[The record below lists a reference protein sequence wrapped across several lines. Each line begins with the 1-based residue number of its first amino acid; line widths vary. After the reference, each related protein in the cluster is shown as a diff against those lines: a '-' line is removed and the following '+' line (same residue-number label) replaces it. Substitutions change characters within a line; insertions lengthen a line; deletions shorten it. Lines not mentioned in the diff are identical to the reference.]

1 MILTLSRRIRWGYI
15 LAFLLLL
22 ISYFLIFFAIQKL
35 LRESNSVA
43 HTYTVVHHLQK
54 LKGDVTDA
62 ETGLRGYLITR
73 DVRFL
78 KPYNDGV
85 RAIPGEIKELNE
97 ILEDTAKRDYKV
109 LLNLI
114 DRRMDLLDEGLNS
127 FQREGF
133 RITPEM
139 QEKRYEANQI
149 MDSIR
154 LYFERMEAA
163 EENRIEVRKSTL
175 SGFFSAS
182 KVITI
187 VSLVIAM
194 IAIFFSWLTY
204 NHENK
209 AKLIADSKAEQYRN
223 ELEQNIQELKQTNQE
238 LQELKSIEKFAAT
251 GRIARTIAHE
261 VRNPL
266 TNISLAAEQIQEIT
280 GDNPDS
286 TGLLAMVSRNANRI
300 NQLVSDLLNATRF
313 VQLDFS
319 RISINDLL
327 EQTLELA
334 KDRIELKNIRVEK
347 YYTSESCDVMVDREK
362 MKLALL
368 NIIVNA
374 IEAMEKNTGV
384 LEIRT
389 KRQNETAIVEIRDNG
404 SGMDEEMMQR
414 LFEPYFTA
422 KPNGNGLGL
431 TNTQNIILNH
441 QGKIKAYSKLGSGSS
456 FLITLN
462 LAESG

>member
-1 MILTLSRRIRWGYI
+1 MR
-15 LAFLLLL
+15 
-22 ISYFLIFFAIQKL
+22 Q
-35 LRESNSVA
+35 
-43 HTYTVVHHLQK
+43 
-54 LKGDVTDA
+54 
-62 ETGLRGYLITR
+62 
-73 DVRFL
+73 
-78 KPYNDGV
+78 
-85 RAIPGEIKELNE
+85 
-97 ILEDTAKRDYKV
+97 
-109 LLNLI
+109 
-114 DRRMDLLDEGLNS
+114 
-127 FQREGF
+127 
-133 RITPEM
+133 
-139 QEKRYEANQI
+139 
-149 MDSIR
+149 
-154 LYFERMEAA
+154 
-163 EENRIEVRKSTL
+163 STL
-175 SGFFSAS
+175 SEFFSAS
-182 KVITI
+182 KIITI
-187 VSLVIAM
+187 VSLIIAM

-204 NHENK
+204 HNENR
-209 AKLIADSKAEQYRN
+209 AKVVADKKAEQYRE
-223 ELEQNIQELKQTNQE
+223 ELEQNILELEHANQE

-280 GDNPDS
+280 GNNSDS
-286 TGLLAMVSRNANRI
+286 NALLQMVSRNANRI

-319 RISINDLL
+319 RINLNDLL

-347 YYTSESCDVMVDREK
+347 NYTQDKCEVMVDVEK
-362 MKLALL
+362 MKFAIL

-384 LEIRT
+384 LTLRS
-389 KRQNETAIVEIRDNG
+389 KVQGDTAIIEVRDNG
-404 SGMDEEMMQR
+404 TGMDEEAMQR

-441 QGKIKAYSKLGSGSS
+441 QGKIKAYSKLGGGSS

-462 LAESG
+462 LAN

>member
-1 MILTLSRRIRWGYI
+1 MFLSLSRRVRWGYI

-22 ISYFLIFFAIQKL
+22 ISYFLIFFAIQRL
-35 LRESNSVA
+35 LKESNSVT
-43 HTYTVVHHLQK
+43 HTYSVIHNLQQ
-54 LKGDVTDA
+54 LKADVTDA
-62 ETGLRGYLITR
+62 ETGVRGYLITR

-78 KPYNDGV
+78 KPYNNATRNIAGNI
-85 RAIPGEIKELNE
+85 AALNNV
-97 ILEDTAKRDYKV
+97 LDDTSMADYKI
-109 LLNLI
+109 LIDLI
-114 DRRMDLLDEGLNS
+114 DRRMDLLDEGLSS

-133 RITPEM
+133 VITPEM
-139 QEKRYEANQI
+139 QAKRNNANDL

-154 LYFERMEAA
+154 TYFQRMEFA
-163 EENRIEVRKSTL
+163 EESRITVRKSTL
-175 SGFFSAS
+175 SEFFSAS
-182 KVITI
+182 KIITI
-187 VSLVIAM
+187 VSLIIAM

-204 NHENK
+204 HNENK
-209 AKLIADSKAEQYRN
+209 AKVVADKKAEQYRE
-223 ELEQNIQELKQTNQE
+223 ELEQNILELEHANQE

-280 GDNPDS
+280 GDNSDS
-286 TGLLAMVSRNANRI
+286 NALLQMVSRNANRI

-319 RISINDLL
+319 RINLNDLL

-347 YYTSESCDVMVDREK
+347 NYTQDKCEVMVDVEK
-362 MKLALL
+362 MKFAIL

-384 LEIRT
+384 LTLRS
-389 KRQNETAIVEIRDNG
+389 KAQGETAIIEVRDNG
-404 SGMDEEMMQR
+404 TGMDEEAMQR

-441 QGKIKAYSKLGSGSS
+441 QGKIKAYSKLGGGSS

-462 LAESG
+462 LAKN